1 MTKKENGGTEHFKVA
16 VIAVLLGLLAGAVM
30 MLILGKNPF
39 MAYYNLLQGCGFM
52 PKSKYAGGKSILTD
66 LSSYIDFLTPML
78 FAALSVAVAL
88 KGGLFNIGISGQMLV
103 GAFLATTIVGYS
115 SLPAVLAKP
124 LVIIIAAL
132 GGMLIG
138 ALIGFLKARFN
149 INEVVSSIMLNYTA
163 EYIITFFI
171 NTKYVDPIS
180 RQSKEISKASRLTL
194 HQILI
199 GGYRYDLAISFI
211 LAIAAIFIVRF
222 ILERTV
228 LGYDIK
234 AVGQN
239 KEAAR
244 YAGIKVNRCIT
255 LSMAISGLLAGL
267 AGASYYLGYFA
278 SMQPKTLPSTGF
290 DAIAVCLVGGSSP
303 IGIFF
308 ASLFLEIIAKGS
320 TYMSSQAGLEAE
332 IASVIMGLILLTS
345 ACSAFILEFLNK
357 RKKIKSEKSQKSE
370 ERQGGGN

>member
-1 MTKKENGGTEHFKVA
+1 MTKKENRSTEYFKVA
-16 VIAVLLGLLAGAVM
+16 VIAILLGLIAGAVM
-30 MLILGKNPF
+30 MLILGKNPLT
-39 MAYYNLLQGCGFM
+39 AYYNLLQGCGFA
-52 PKSKYAGGKSILTD
+52 PKSKYAGGKNILTD
-66 LSSYIDFLTPML
+66 FTSYIDFLTPML
-78 FAALSVAVAL
+78 FAALAVAVAL
-88 KGGLFNIGISGQMLV
+88 KAGLFNIGISGQMLV

-115 SLPAVLAKP
+115 SLGSFLAKP
-124 LVIIIAAL
+124 LIIIISSL

-163 EYIITFFI
+163 EYIISFFI

-180 RQSKEISKASRLTL
+180 RQSKEISQASRLTL

-199 GGYRYDLAISFI
+199 GGYRYDIAIGFM
-211 LAIAAIFIVRF
+211 LAIAAIFIIRF
-222 ILERTV
+222 LLERTV

-239 KEAAR
+239 TEAAR

-278 SMQPKTLPSTGF
+278 SIQPKTLPSTGF

-308 ASLFLEIIAKGS
+308 AALFLEIIEKGS

-345 ACSAFILEFLNK
+345 ACSAFLLEFLKKRNK
-357 RKKIKSEKSQKSE
+357 KTPAKSRE
-370 ERQGGGN
+370 GGN